1 MLFLARYVLEGPRQ
15 GYLAT
20 AGLSALTLWFAP
32 VGFLLGAVIA
42 LVTIRVGVKEGL
54 QVALTA
60 SAIQLVL
67 AQFLMGAAW
76 PGVAGIGEFI
86 LPAWGLAWFFLRTR
100 DLASIVLAAVWVMGT
115 LVIGFHLLVPDPI
128 AWWTQVF
135 ESLIKGAMQ
144 QADMTGMP
152 TPDPQALQIMA
163 KMATMLIAM
172 SLVIV
177 WVGMLFVALWWD
189 AALYAQGAFQKAFHS
204 LSLPRSLAWLTGL
217 VALAGLLT
225 GPDQAGLIADLFGVL
240 SAGLMF
246 QGLAV
251 VHSLV
256 EQRQMSS
263 NWLFGLYVLLFLFP
277 QTIMV
282 LAMVALLDMW
292 LDFRQRYAPN
302 NNED

>member
-1 MLFLARYVLEGPRQ
+1 MLFLARYVLQGPRQ

-42 LVTIRVGVKEGL
+42 LVTIRVGVKEGFQL
-54 QVALTA
+54 ALVA

-67 AQFLMGAAW
+67 AQFVLGAPW
-76 PGVAGIGEFI
+76 PGMAGIGEFI

-100 DLASIVLAAVWVMGT
+100 DLASIILAAVWLMGT
-115 LVIGFHLLVPDPI
+115 LVIGFHLLVADPV

-135 ESLIKGAMQ
+135 NTLLTPAME
-144 QADMTGMP
+144 QANMQA
-152 TPDPQALQIMA
+152 PDPQALQIMA

-177 WVGMLFVALWWD
+177 FVSMLFVALWWD
-189 AALYAQGAFQKAFHS
+189 AALYAQGAFQKAFHT
-204 LSLPRSLAWLTGL
+204 LSLPRSLAWLAGL

-263 NWLFGLYVLLFLFP
+263 SWLFGLYVLLFLFP

>member
-1 MLFLARYVLEGPRQ
+1 MRFLARYVLQGPRQ

-20 AGLSALTLWFAP
+20 VGLSALTLWFAP

-54 QVALTA
+54 QLALAA
-60 SAIQLVL
+60 SAVQVVL
-67 AQFLMGAAW
+67 AQLVMGAPW
-76 PGVAGIGEFI
+76 PGVVGMGEFI

-100 DLASIVLAAVWVMGT
+100 DLASIVLAAVWLMGT
-115 LVIGFHLLVPDPI
+115 LVMGFHLLVPDPI

-135 ESLIKGAMQ
+135 NTLLAPAMQ
-144 QADMTGMP
+144 QANMAA
-152 TPDPQALQIMA
+152 PDPQALQIMA

-177 WVGMLFVALWWD
+177 WVSMLFLALWWD
-189 AALYAQGAFQKAFHS
+189 AALYAQGAFQKAFHG
-204 LSLPRSLAWLTGL
+204 LMLPRSLAWLTGL
-217 VALAGLLT
+217 VALAGLVT
-225 GPDQAGLIADLFGVL
+225 GPDEAGLIADLFGVL

-256 EQRQMSS
+256 EQRQMSV
-263 NWLFGLYVLLFLFP
+263 NWLFGLYFLLFLFP

>member
-1 MLFLARYVLEGPRQ
+1 MLFLARYVLQGPRQ

-42 LVTIRVGVKEGL
+42 LVTIRVGVKEGFQL
-54 QVALTA
+54 ALVA

-67 AQFLMGAAW
+67 AQFVLGAPW
-76 PGVAGIGEFI
+76 PGVAGMGEFI

-100 DLASIVLAAVWVMGT
+100 DLASIILAAVWLMGT
-115 LVIGFHLLVPDPI
+115 LVIGFHLLVADPV

-135 ESLIKGAMQ
+135 NTLLTPAME
-144 QADMTGMP
+144 QANMQA
-152 TPDPQALQIMA
+152 PDPQALQIMA
-163 KMATMLIAM
+163 KMATLLIAM

-189 AALYAQGAFQKAFHS
+189 AALYAQGAFQKAFHT
-204 LSLPRSLAWLTGL
+204 LSLPRSLTWLTGL